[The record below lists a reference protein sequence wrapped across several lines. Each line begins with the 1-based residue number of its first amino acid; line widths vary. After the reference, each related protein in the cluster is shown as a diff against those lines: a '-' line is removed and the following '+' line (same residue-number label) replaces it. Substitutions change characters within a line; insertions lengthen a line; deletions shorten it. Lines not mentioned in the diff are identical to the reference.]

1 MPVVLY
7 CFGNHN
13 VPTCSMPILLGIY
26 QVGVVLAVFQNEVS
40 TASEEE
46 WMELDVESLY
56 SSWSHT
62 HTQYSEPTKS
72 EPTYLIFILY
82 MIGAPRI

>member
-1 MPVVLY
+1 
-7 CFGNHN
+7 
-13 VPTCSMPILLGIY
+13 MPILLGIY

-62 HTQYSEPTKS
+62 H
-72 EPTYLIFILY
+72 IIL
-82 MIGAPRI
+82 

>member
-1 MPVVLY
+1 
-7 CFGNHN
+7 
-13 VPTCSMPILLGIY
+13 MPILLGIY
-26 QVGVVLAVFQNEVS
+26 QVGVVLAVS